1 MLKGSSGMTRER
13 FITEAR
19 ACQGQLRRFLASLCG
34 DAALADDIAQE
45 ALVRA
50 YVMADRFTGSF
61 KAWLFR
67 IAYNCFIDNLRRVPP
82 PVNLTAPEA
91 LHIAGNEESDA
102 AFRHEDL
109 KRALSRLPEKERTA
123 IVLHYFEDLPVKDIA
138 AIMDIPSGT
147 VKYYLS
153 MGRNHLKE
161 YISL

>member
-1 MLKGSSGMTRER
+1 MTRER

-19 ACQGQLRRFLASLCG
+19 ACQGQLRRFLTSLCG

-50 YVMADRFTGSF
+50 YVMADRFTGNF

-82 PVNLTAPEA
+82 PVVNLTAPEA

-102 AFRHEDL
+102 AFRHEGL

-123 IVLHYFEDLPVKDIA
+123 IVLHYFEDMPVKDIA

-147 VKYYLS
+147 VKYYLL

-161 YISL
+161 HISL

>member
-1 MLKGSSGMTRER
+1 MTRER

-19 ACQGQLRRFLASLCG
+19 TCQRQLRRFLASLCG

-50 YVMADRFTGSF
+50 YVMSDRFSGNF

-67 IAYNCFIDNLRRVPP
+67 IAYNCFIDNLRRVSPP
-82 PVNLTAPEA
+82 AVDLTAPET
-91 LHIAGNEESDA
+91 LHVAGNEESDA

-109 KRALSRLPEKERTA
+109 KRALSRIPEKERTA
-123 IVLHYFEDLPVKDIA
+123 IVLHYFEDLPIKDIA
-138 AIMDIPSGT
+138 TIMDIPAGT

-153 MGRNHLKE
+153 VGRNHLKE
-161 YISL
+161 HIRL

>member
-1 MLKGSSGMTRER
+1 MIRER
-13 FITEAR
+13 FISEVR

-50 YVMADRFTGSF
+50 YVMSDRFAGSF
-61 KAWLFR
+61 KAWIFR
-67 IAYNCFIDNLRRVPP
+67 IAYHCFIDHLRRISPP
-82 PVNLTAPEA
+82 SVDLNAPEA
-91 LHIAGNEESDA
+91 LHVAGNEESDA
-102 AFRHEDL
+102 SFKHEEL
-109 KRALSRLPEKERTA
+109 KRALSRIPEKERTA

-138 AIMDIPSGT
+138 TIMDIPAGT

-161 YISL
+161 HIRL